1 MVIAGGGGPL
11 WQNRPAMR
19 RWAPVIAMVAAGL
32 VAADGVRVGAVSL
45 RSPVQRALAF
55 LFWRQVAQ
63 PIDVTI
69 AGTRIRD
76 YPGNWPQHFHL
87 RGGGGVNVRDVSPF
101 MAAFVHHA
109 LAHVTEAHRAS
120 LGLDRVDVE
129 IARVMRKRAVA
140 FMKRFE
146 SPPGAPDAG
155 TFAFWPYDD
164 DPDTP
169 DPFLSLVLTAW
180 LRGPILGG
188 ARVPLNLP
196 VFPAPLAIPSDAD
209 VTSTTYAALLDDAV
223 LDGGTGTF
231 VRFERFFSD
240 WRDRGIVA
248 RRSNPSWLPPASG
261 AFLTWLTYRSQAF
274 PLFPNDVDLVVNG
287 NVLYALARYGR
298 LGVRGAGEAVQLINL
313 AASLGL
319 HNDHADEISGY
330 YPHNLAFQYV
340 VSRAFHE
347 GPVPALAPAVRI
359 MADDLEASVRFRADG
374 TAYWD
379 LGDPH
384 LNTAFAILTLLNA
397 GRNTPIVSR
406 AIDYL
411 AAEQNLVGGFDDA
424 TFFFGRTDG
433 GQTFEFTSPSF
444 TTAMALE
451 AFVRYRKAVG
461 SAAGLE
467 QDRSASAR

>member
-1 MVIAGGGGPL
+1 
-11 WQNRPAMR
+11 MR
-19 RWAPVIAMVAAGL
+19 RWAPIIAMLAACL
-32 VAADGVRVGAVSL
+32 VAAAPVRAGARVEAASL
-45 RSPVQRALAF
+45 RSPIQRALAF

-63 PIDVTI
+63 PVDVTI
-69 AGTRIRD
+69 AGARIRD

-87 RGGGGVNVRDVSPF
+87 RGSDDFRVRDVSPF
-101 MAAFVHHA
+101 MVAFVHHA
-109 LAHVTEAHRAS
+109 LTHVTEAHRSAF
-120 LGLDRVDVE
+120 GLDTLDVAL
-129 IARVMRKRAVA
+129 ARVMRKRAVA
-140 FMKRFE
+140 FMKGFE
-146 SPPGAPDAG
+146 APPGAPDAG

-169 DPFLSLVLTAW
+169 DPFLSLVLTAQ

-196 VFPAPLAIPSDAD
+196 IFPGPLAIPSDAD

-223 LDGGTGTF
+223 LDGGTGSS
-231 VRFERFFSD
+231 VQFERFFSD
-240 WRDRGIVA
+240 WRDRGIVP
-248 RRSNPSWLPPASG
+248 RRTNPSWLAPASG
-261 AFLTWLTYRSQAF
+261 AFLTWLTYRSQVF
-274 PLFPNDVDLVVNG
+274 PLFPNDLDLVVNG

-298 LGVRGAGEAVQLINL
+298 LGMRGANEAIALINL

-347 GPVPALAPAVRI
+347 GPVAALAPAVRI

-374 TAYWD
+374 TAFWD

-384 LNTAFAILTLLNA
+384 LNTAFAVLTLLNA
-397 GRNTPIVSR
+397 GRNTAIVSR

-411 AAEQNLVGGFDDA
+411 AAEQNVLGGFDDA

-433 GQTFEFTSPSF
+433 GQTFQFTSPSF

-451 AFVRYRKAVG
+451 AFARYRETVTP
-461 SAAGLE
+461 
-467 QDRSASAR
+467 QIRF